1 MCFPPHTHKPTTMTW
16 VIAFDFETAGG
27 VPTVNGFAQFG
38 AALVSLETKQVEAKF
53 ESYASMHNYQWDE
66 QWVRKTWKYYPDHFD
81 ETKRITER
89 YDTPDPFTVMEMFW
103 KWVDSEVVS
112 KGIAAE
118 TYLITDNSA
127 FDAGLLRAFSKQDP
141 LYILGEYRDI
151 VDVSSYYLG
160 SIFTKVDVPLLDENT
175 VKLAFSIFG
184 EKDAPEEAFVP
195 EAFEPHPVSN
205 AMHMAQRWAWF
216 MGRLK
221 KQAL

>member
-1 MCFPPHTHKPTTMTW
+1 MTW

-27 VPTVNGFAQFG
+27 VPTENGFTQFG
-38 AALVSLETKQVEAKF
+38 AVLFNLGTKQMEARF
-53 ESYASMHNYQWDE
+53 ESYASMRNYKWDE
-66 QWVRKTWKYYPDHFD
+66 ECVRRFWSKYPGRFN
-81 ETKRITER
+81 ETKRNTELH
-89 YDTPDPFTVMEMFW
+89 DVPGPFTVMEMFW

-160 SIFTKVDVPLLDENT
+160 STLKPLDVPLLDASSAE
-175 VKLAFSIFG
+175 LAFSRFG
-184 EKDAPEEAFVP
+184 MRDAPMWDVSHNH
-195 EAFEPHPVSN
+195 HPTN
-205 AMHMAQRWAWF
+205 DALCMAMRWGCF
-216 MGRLK
+216 LDQLK
-221 KQAL
+221 KQEL